1 MRPPIVFTL
10 TVVSM
15 WVCCSASAD
24 DASSE
29 GARTVL
35 SADRRW
41 ASDDAAETPEFQRHV
56 VPLFS
61 KLGCNMRSCH
71 GSFQG
76 QNGFR
81 LSLFG
86 FEPEL
91 DRQELLEEDEL
102 SEGHLCGFT
111 SVWLEARK

>member
-1 MRPPIVFTL
+1 MRTCLIMTL
-10 TVVSM
+10 TLAGSLISSFSYVFADAPQTV
-15 WVCCSASAD
+15 ASAD
-24 DASSE
+24 ARWVDGDA
-29 GARTVL
+29 T
-35 SADRRW
+35 
-41 ASDDAAETPEFQRHV
+41 ETPEFRRHV

-91 DRQELLEEDEL
+91 DRQELLEADEQ
-102 SEGHLCGFT
+102 SEQIDKVVRLM
-111 SVWLEARK
+111 